1 MHGSSGGSPDRAGR
15 CRGDRLRGRARPGR
29 HPRSSGSGGDA
40 GSVRVLDVLLV
51 RKNDDGSV
59 ELFDSESPEAAEELL
74 GFPTDLPD
82 LIGEEDALAIAAEMQ
97 AGSTVLMLA
106 WENVWAVEI
115 ASAIRDLDGQLLVM
129 QRLPHEDVTAAL
141 QARDEITKEQ
151 S

>member
-1 MHGSSGGSPDRAGR
+1 MEAAVVPPTGPVDVAVIVFEGELDQGGIRAAVA
-15 CRGDRLRGRARPGR
+15 RAV
-29 HPRSSGSGGDA
+29 DA

-51 RKNDDGSV
+51 HKNDDGSV
-59 ELFDSESPEAAEELL
+59 DLFDSESPEAAEELL

-129 QRLPHEDVTAAL
+129 QRLPHEDVVAAL
-141 QARDEITKEQ
+141 QARDEIAKEQ

>member
-1 MHGSSGGSPDRAGR
+1 MAAAVVPDRAGR
-15 CRGDRLRGRARPGR
+15 CRSDPLRGRARPGR
-29 HPRSSGSGGDA
+29 HPRSSGSGGRRRVGA
-40 GSVRVLDVLLV
+40 GSRRAARAQD
-51 RKNDDGSV
+51 DDGSV

-82 LIGEEDALAIAAEMQ
+82 LIGEQDALAIAAEMQ

-106 WENVWAVEI
+106 AENVWAVEI

-141 QARDEITKEQ
+141 RARDEITKEQ

>member
-1 MHGSSGGSPDRAGR
+1 MAAAVVPLTGPVDVVVIVFKGELDQGGIRAAVA
-15 CRGDRLRGRARPGR
+15 RAV
-29 HPRSSGSGGDA
+29 DA

-51 RKNDDGSV
+51 LLVLKNDDGSV

-74 GFPTDLPD
+74 GFQTDLPD
-82 LIGEEDALAIAAEMQ
+82 LICEQDALATAA
-97 AGSTVLMLA
+97 VLMLA

-129 QRLPHEDVTAAL
+129 QRLPHEEVTAAL